1 MPWKHVSVT
10 DYTSSTQVPHQSSWD
25 PGSTFLLSTNQSC
38 RSPMAEAVFKSRVK
52 ELGYENRFNLIDSY
66 GTGGWHTGES
76 PDSRSVKT
84 CRKHGVPVNHSAQQ
98 ITSSEFKKFDY
109 VIAMDNS
116 NKEDLLHMKPR
127 NSNAKVALF
136 GEWRTDESFGKI
148 VVDPYYGGIDG
159 FETNF
164 KQLSHFSDEFLKQE
178 LGEKQNL

>member
-1 MPWKHVSVT
+1 
-10 DYTSSTQVPHQSSWD
+10 
-25 PGSTFLLSTNQSC
+25 
-38 RSPMAEAVFKSRVK
+38 MAEAVFKSRVK

-136 GEWRTDESFGKI
+136 GEWRTD
-148 VVDPYYGGIDG
+148 GIDG